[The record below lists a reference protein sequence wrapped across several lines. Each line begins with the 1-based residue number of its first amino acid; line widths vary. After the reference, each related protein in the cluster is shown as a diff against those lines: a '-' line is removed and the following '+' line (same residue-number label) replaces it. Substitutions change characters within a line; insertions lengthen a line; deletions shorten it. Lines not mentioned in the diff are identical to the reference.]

1 MLIEKTIRDY
11 LLEKIANVPIEV
23 EEPTDKDKYVVFRV
37 VERGKDDLINEVT
50 VEFFSYGKSKL
61 EAAMLDE
68 EVRTAME
75 NMAELDSIFSSKL
88 GGGNDSYN
96 TDLKKYRY
104 RSYFNIYY

>member
-23 EEPTDKDKYVVFRV
+23 EEPTNKDKYVVFRV

>member
-23 EEPTDKDKYVVFRV
+23 EEPTNKDKYVVFRV

-75 NMAELDSIFSSKL
+75 NMA
-88 GGGNDSYN
+88 
-96 TDLKKYRY
+96 
-104 RSYFNIYY
+104 

>member
-23 EEPTDKDKYVVFRV
+23 EEPTNKDKYVVFRV
-37 VERGKDDLINEVT
+37 VERGKDDLINAVT